1 MNGTTQQS
9 TRSRHGIEQYIDI
22 EAANPTGSHARNSAK
37 SAYSVD
43 TEEYIMENLENDKEH
58 RY

>member
-9 TRSRHGIEQYIDI
+9 TRSRYGNEQYIDI
-22 EAANPTGSHARNSAK
+22 EAANPTRSHARNSAK
-37 SAYSVD
+37 STYSVD